1 MKRILLLFFTVCMF
15 QMLISCKTK
24 NTSMEEQVPVVSV
37 KTTVVK
43 QGDIESRV
51 NLNGKTIY
59 LKKNIIVSPIPGYII
74 KMNIRYGEVV
84 QKNDVLFEVQTKE
97 SKALENNNTFKEN
110 AGIVKVLAPAGGII
124 NELNINETGGY
135 IVEGGPMCSIVE
147 TGDFV
152 IQMNV
157 PFLYNALVKRNM
169 KCKIILPDN
178 DNTVLDGYVYKI
190 LPIINETTQT
200 QNVLIKTSSSRHL
213 PENLNLIVQFINEK
227 HSCSLLVLKEAL
239 MTNETQSE
247 FWVMKIVDKNLAVKV
262 PVIKGIEN
270 DSIIE
275 ISSPEIIKDDLLIS
289 EGAYGLP
296 DSTFVKVVK

>member
-1 MKRILLLFFTVCMF
+1 MKRILILFFTVCIF
-15 QMLISCKTK
+15 QILFSCKTK
-24 NTSMEEQVPVVSV
+24 NTTMEEQVPVVSV
-37 KTTVVK
+37 RTTVVK

-97 SKALENNNTFKEN
+97 GKALENTNTFQEN

-157 PFLYNALVKRNM
+157 PFQYNALIKRNM

-178 DNTVLDGYVYKI
+178 TSLDGYVNRI
-190 LPIINETTQT
+190 LPVINMTTQT
-200 QNVLIKTSSSRHL
+200 QDVLIKPSSGRPL

-227 HSCSLLVLKEAL
+227 HTGSLLVVKGAV
-239 MTNETQSE
+239 MSNEIQSE
-247 FWVMKIVDKNLAVKV
+247 FWVMKISGGNLAVKV
-262 PVIKGIEN
+262 PVIRGIEN
-270 DSIIE
+270 DTIVE
-275 ISSPEIIKDDLLIS
+275 VSSPVLKINDLLIS
-289 EGAYGLP
+289 DGAYGLA
-296 DSTFVKVVK
+296 DSTIVKIEK

>member
-1 MKRILLLFFTVCMF
+1 
-15 QMLISCKTK
+15 MLISCKTK
-24 NTSMEEQVPVVSV
+24 NLSMEEQVPVVSV

-43 QGDIESRV
+43 QGEIESRV

-84 QKNDVLFEVQTKE
+84 QKDDVLFEVQTKE
-97 SKALENNNTFKEN
+97 GKALENTNTFKGE
-110 AGIVKVLAPAGGII
+110 AGIVKILAPSGGII

-157 PFLYNALVKRNM
+157 PFQFNALIKRNM

-178 DNTVLDGYVYKI
+178 TSLDGYVNKI
-190 LPIINETTQT
+190 LPVINMATQT
-200 QNVLIKTSSSRHL
+200 QDVLIKPSSGRPL

-227 HSCSLLVLKEAL
+227 HTGSLLVVKGAV
-239 MTNETQSE
+239 MTNEIQSK
-247 FWVMKIVDKNLAVKV
+247 FWVMKIIDNNLAIEV

-270 DSIIE
+270 DTIVE
-275 ISSPEIIKDDLLIS
+275 VSSPVLKINDLLIS
-289 EGAYGLP
+289 DGAFGLA
-296 DSTFVKVVK
+296 DSTIVKIEK

>member
-1 MKRILLLFFTVCMF
+1 MKRILILFFTVCMF

-24 NTSMEEQVPVVSV
+24 NLSMEEQVPVVSV

-43 QGDIESRV
+43 QGEIESRV

-84 QKNDVLFEVQTKE
+84 QKDDVLFEVQTKE
-97 SKALENNNTFKEN
+97 GKALENTNTFKGE
-110 AGIVKVLAPAGGII
+110 AGIVKILAPSGGII

-157 PFLYNALVKRNM
+157 PFQFNALIKRNM

-178 DNTVLDGYVYKI
+178 TSLDGYVNKI
-190 LPIINETTQT
+190 LPVINMATQT
-200 QNVLIKTSSSRHL
+200 QDVLIKPSSGRPL

-227 HSCSLLVLKEAL
+227 HTGSLLVVKGAV
-239 MTNETQSE
+239 MTNEIQSK
-247 FWVMKIVDKNLAVKV
+247 FWVMKIIDNNLAIEV

-270 DSIIE
+270 DTIVE
-275 ISSPEIIKDDLLIS
+275 VSSPVLKINDLLIS
-289 EGAYGLP
+289 DGAFGLA
-296 DSTFVKVVK
+296 DSTIVKIEK

>member
-1 MKRILLLFFTVCMF
+1 
-15 QMLISCKTK
+15 MLISCKTK
-24 NTSMEEQVPVVSV
+24 STSGEEQVPVVSV
-37 KTTVVK
+37 KTTAVK
-43 QGDIESRV
+43 QGDIESMV

-59 LKKNIIVSPIPGYII
+59 LKKNIIVSPIPGYVV
-74 KMNIRYGEVV
+74 KMNIRYGDVV
-84 QKNDVLFEVQTKE
+84 LKNDVLFEVQTKE
-97 SKALENNNTFKEN
+97 GKALGNTNTFKEN
-110 AGIVKVLAPAGGII
+110 AGIVTVLAPAGGII
-124 NELNINETGGY
+124 NELIINGTGGY
-135 IVEGGPMCSIVE
+135 VVEGGPMCSIVE

-169 KCKIILPDN
+169 KCKIILP

-227 HSCSLLVLKEAL
+227 HSRSLLVLKEAI

-247 FWVMKIVDKNLAVKV
+247 FWVMKIVDKNLAIKV
-262 PVIKGIEN
+262 PIIKGIEN

-275 ISSPEIIKDDLLIS
+275 ISSPDIIKDDLLIN

-296 DSTFVKVVK
+296 DSTIVKVVK

>member
-1 MKRILLLFFTVCMF
+1 
-15 QMLISCKTK
+15 
-24 NTSMEEQVPVVSV
+24 MEEQVPVVSV
-37 KTTVVK
+37 RTTVVK

-74 KMNIRYGEVV
+74 KMNVRYGEVV
-84 QKNDVLFEVQTKE
+84 KKNDVLFEVQTKE
-97 SKALENNNTFKEN
+97 GKALENTNTFQEN

-157 PFLYNALVKRNM
+157 PFQYNALIKRNM

-178 DNTVLDGYVYKI
+178 TSLDGYVNRI
-190 LPIINETTQT
+190 LPVINMTTQT
-200 QNVLIKTSSSRHL
+200 QDVLIKPSSGRPL

-227 HSCSLLVLKEAL
+227 HTGSLLVVKGAV
-239 MTNETQSE
+239 MTNEIQSK
-247 FWVMKIVDKNLAVKV
+247 FWVMKIIDNNMAIEV

-270 DSIIE
+270 DTIVE
-275 ISSPEIIKDDLLIS
+275 VSSPVLKINDLLIS
-289 EGAYGLP
+289 DGAFGMA
-296 DSTFVKVVK
+296 DSTIVKIEK

>member
-1 MKRILLLFFTVCMF
+1 MF

-24 NTSMEEQVPVVSV
+24 NLSMEEQVPVVSV

-43 QGDIESRV
+43 QGEIESRV

-84 QKNDVLFEVQTKE
+84 QKDDVLFEVQTKE
-97 SKALENNNTFKEN
+97 GKALENTNTFKGE
-110 AGIVKVLAPAGGII
+110 AGIVKILAPSGGII

-157 PFLYNALVKRNM
+157 PFQFNALIKRNM

-178 DNTVLDGYVYKI
+178 TSLDGYVNKI
-190 LPIINETTQT
+190 LPVINMATQT
-200 QNVLIKTSSSRHL
+200 QDVLIKPSSGRPL

-227 HSCSLLVLKEAL
+227 HTGSLLVVKGAV
-239 MTNETQSE
+239 MTNEIQSK
-247 FWVMKIVDKNLAVKV
+247 FWVMKIIDNNLAIEV

-270 DSIIE
+270 DTIVE
-275 ISSPEIIKDDLLIS
+275 VSSPVLKINDLLIS
-289 EGAYGLP
+289 DGAFGLA
-296 DSTFVKVVK
+296 DSTIVKIEK

>member
-1 MKRILLLFFTVCMF
+1 M
-15 QMLISCKTK
+15 
-24 NTSMEEQVPVVSV
+24 PVVSV
-37 KTTVVK
+37 RTTVVK

-74 KMNIRYGEVV
+74 KMNVRYGEVV
-84 QKNDVLFEVQTKE
+84 KKNDVLFEVQTKE
-97 SKALENNNTFKEN
+97 GKALENTNTFQEN

-157 PFLYNALVKRNM
+157 PFQYNALIKRNM

-178 DNTVLDGYVYKI
+178 TSLDGYVNRI
-190 LPIINETTQT
+190 LPVINMTTQT
-200 QNVLIKTSSSRHL
+200 QDVLIKPSSGRPL

-227 HSCSLLVLKEAL
+227 HTGSLLVVKGAV
-239 MTNETQSE
+239 MTNEIQSK
-247 FWVMKIVDKNLAVKV
+247 FWVMKIIDNNMAIEV

-270 DSIIE
+270 DTIVE
-275 ISSPEIIKDDLLIS
+275 VSSPVLKINDLLIS
-289 EGAYGLP
+289 DGAFGMA
-296 DSTFVKVVK
+296 DSTIVKIEK

>member
-1 MKRILLLFFTVCMF
+1 MKRILILFFTVCMF
-15 QMLISCKTK
+15 QMLFSCKTK
-24 NTSMEEQVPVVSV
+24 NPFMEEQVPVVSV

-43 QGDIESRV
+43 QGEIESRV

-84 QKNDVLFEVQTKE
+84 QKDDVLFEVQTKE
-97 SKALENNNTFKEN
+97 GKALENTNTFKGK
-110 AGIVKVLAPAGGII
+110 AGIVKILAPAGGII

-157 PFLYNALVKRNM
+157 PFQFNALIKRNM

-178 DNTVLDGYVYKI
+178 TSLDGYVNKI
-190 LPIINETTQT
+190 LPVINMATQT
-200 QNVLIKTSSSRHL
+200 QDVLIKPSSGRPL

-227 HSCSLLVLKEAL
+227 HTGSLLVVKGAV
-239 MTNETQSE
+239 MTNEIQSK
-247 FWVMKIVDKNLAVKV
+247 FWVMKIIDNNLAIEV

-270 DSIIE
+270 DTIVE
-275 ISSPEIIKDDLLIS
+275 VSSPVLKINDLLIS
-289 EGAYGLP
+289 DGAFGLA
-296 DSTFVKVVK
+296 DSTIVKIEK